1 MYEYKTELIKIPYKF
16 FKATATD
23 EDIMS
28 INETINKK
36 ALLGWE
42 LVTYTYMGGN
52 NEVEKGIL
60 MTFRKNEG
68 FV

>member
-1 MYEYKTELIKIPYKF
+1 MCEYKTELIKIPYKF
-16 FKATATD
+16 FAATTTD
-23 EDIMS
+23 EDIVL
-28 INETINKK
+28 IDEIINKN